1 MLKKNGKT
9 RLVAGVLAAAL
20 TISAVPAALA
30 EAPAAGGFENGK
42 TALSM
47 ELAARYDSGSSNAD
61 GGVMEIVDYNAENG
75 FAYAINGQSGTLAQ
89 IDLDQMKEGQTLQG
103 ATIDVRALVSDESFA
118 YGDMTSVAVSPDGK
132 HLAAA
137 IQAENYADSGRV
149 ALFTCNADGSL
160 TFEKTVETGV
170 QPDMVTY
177 TPDGS
182 YILTAN
188 EGEPREGYTEPAVD
202 PAGSVS
208 IVDVAAGTV
217 QTVDFTAFDAQR
229 EQLVAQGIVLKSGS
243 NPSTDLEPEYIACSN
258 TTAYVTLQEAN
269 AIAVLDLAS
278 GSFTGIYSA
287 GLEDYSQVEIDLDK
301 KDEAY
306 QPATY
311 ASLRGLRMP
320 DGITLVQVDGTD
332 YLLTANEGDS
342 REWGDYLNED
352 ERNFGK
358 NETSPSGKITAQNST
373 LTGKVVFFDAAD
385 YDGLDQNLDYV
396 FGGRS
401 FTMLRVTPQ
410 GLEEVFTS
418 GSDFEAKTAAY
429 LPEYFNC
436 SNDDLTI
443 DDRSGKKGPEPETV
457 TVGTVGDQT
466 YAFVTL
472 ERIGGVMA
480 YDITNPEETT
490 YVNYINSRDF
500 SADVAA
506 DDSPEGLKFIP
517 ASESPTGQALLLAAC
532 EVGGTV
538 AAYTLYNTE
547 KELAFQDVSQ
557 DAYYYE
563 AVRWATDN
571 GIVAGTS
578 ESTFSPD
585 QTCTRAEMAAFL
597 WRAAGR
603 TAPEAQSCPFTDV
616 SSEAYYYEAVCW
628 AWEQGIISGTSA
640 TTFQPN
646 QTCVRAHS
654 VSCLWRMDGKQ
665 SATAE
670 SPFTDLVPGAY
681 YEDAVLWAYENGI
694 VSGITETTFGP
705 EVGCTRAQFVALLYR
720 YLAQ

>member
-1 MLKKNGKT
+1 MLKRNRKT
-9 RLVAGVLAAAL
+9 RLVAGLLTAAL
-20 TISAVPAALA
+20 TLSAVPAALA
-30 EAPAAGGFENGK
+30 DAPDAGGFENGK
-42 TALSM
+42 AALSM
-47 ELAARYDSGSSNAD
+47 EFAARYDSGSSNPD

-89 IDLDQMKEGQTLQG
+89 IDLDQMKESQTLQG
-103 ATIDVRALVSDESFA
+103 TTIDVRTLVSDESFS

-132 HLAAA
+132 QLAAA
-137 IQAENYADSGRV
+137 LQAENYADSGRV

-217 QTVDFTAFDAQR
+217 QTVDFTAFDDMR

-278 GSFTGIYSA
+278 GSFAGIYSA

-311 ASLRGLRMP
+311 ESLRGLRMP

-358 NETSPSGKITAQNST
+358 DETSPSGKITAQNST
-373 LTGKVVFFDAAD
+373 LTGKVVFFDATD
-385 YDGLDQNLDYV
+385 YDGLDQNLDYI

-401 FTMLRVTPQ
+401 FTMFRVTPQ
-410 GLEEVFTS
+410 GMEEVFTS

-429 LPEYFNC
+429 LPAYFNC

-457 TVGTVGDQT
+457 TVGTVGEQT

-480 YDITNPEETT
+480 YDITNPAETT
-490 YVNYINSRDF
+490 YANYINSRDF
-500 SADVAA
+500 STDVAA

-517 ASESPTGQALLLAAC
+517 ASESPTGEALLLAAC

-538 AAYTLYNTE
+538 AAYTLQQETN
-547 KELAFQDVSQ
+547 ELVFEDVNQ

-563 AVRWATDN
+563 AVRWATAE

-578 ESTFSPD
+578 QNTFSPE
-585 QTCTRAEMAAFL
+585 QICTRAQMAVFL
-597 WRAAGR
+597 WRAAGSP
-603 TAPEAQSCPFTDV
+603 APETQTCPFTDV
-616 SSEAYYYEAVCW
+616 SSDAYYYEAVCW
-628 AWEQGIISGTSA
+628 AWEQGVIDGMTP
-640 TTFQPN
+640 TTFQPE
-646 QTCVRAHS
+646 QTCIRAHG
-654 VSCLWRMDGKQ
+654 VTCLWRMDGKQ
-665 SATAE
+665 LETAQV
-670 SPFTDLVPGAY
+670 PFTDLVPAAY
-681 YEDAVLWAYENGI
+681 YEDAVVWAYKNG
-694 VSGITETTFGP
+694 VVDGMTPTTFAP
-705 EVGCTRAQFVALLYR
+705 DHGCTRAQFVVMLYR
-720 YLAQ
+720 YLMQ